1 MNFTLLRRQS
11 VTGHGT
17 QFWFQV
23 CRHSPGSVGGRI
35 TPAVMRSYCSFD
47 AVPFPSYPLPP
58 AKSVCPCGAASGT
71 LAKIRTAA
79 LAPSHARPNPLDT
92 TFASLPKKFALLV
105 HSLPLAEYLVVLV
118 HDDCAVVKKILL
130 VYSHCLPPLYVAHVQ
145 RQ

>member
-1 MNFTLLRRQS
+1 MYVVASNFVSWSVVILLGLLVDELHQQSCGRIVRLMLYLSHPILSLPQSRSVPAVRRA
-11 VTGHGT
+11 GHLPKSGR
-17 QFWFQV
+17 
-23 CRHSPGSVGGRI
+23 RHS
-35 TPAVMRSYCSFD
+35 
-47 AVPFPSYPLPP
+47 
-58 AKSVCPCGAASGT
+58 
-71 LAKIRTAA
+71 

>member
-1 MNFTLLRRQS
+1 MYGGASNFVSWSVVILLGRSVDELHQQS
-11 VTGHGT
+11 
-17 QFWFQV
+17 
-23 CRHSPGSVGGRI
+23 GGRI
-35 TPAVMRSYCSFD
+35 VRLMLYLSHPILSLPQSRSVPAVRRAGHLPNQD
-47 AVPFPSYPLPP
+47 GAV
-58 AKSVCPCGAASGT
+58 
-71 LAKIRTAA
+71 A
-79 LAPSHARPNPLDT
+79 LARSHARPNPLDT